1 MDALELRLS
10 LIEQLKTI
18 DDVKLLT
25 QIKNLINIA
34 TEKKE
39 TRYPAQM
46 TLEELKEVL
55 NKSRED
61 FKHGRYM
68 TTEELRKRNPL
79 CEKILPS
86 QITPLP
92 YLTTFTDS
100 TVKRAR
106 PQLSV
111 YTTNYWILPNLYV
124 FFHKPDLSNLY

>member
-1 MDALELRLS
+1 MDALELKLS

-34 TEKKE
+34 TDKKE

-68 TTEELRKRNPL
+68 TTEELRKRHPL
-79 CEKILPS
+79 CE
-86 QITPLP
+86 
-92 YLTTFTDS
+92 
-100 TVKRAR
+100 
-106 PQLSV
+106 
-111 YTTNYWILPNLYV
+111 
-124 FFHKPDLSNLY
+124 

>member
-39 TRYPAQM
+39 KRYPAQM

-68 TTEELRKRNPL
+68 TTEELRKGSAESNSL
-79 CEKILPS
+79 L
-86 QITPLP
+86 
-92 YLTTFTDS
+92 Y
-100 TVKRAR
+100 KRIAAVW
-106 PQLSV
+106 LF
-111 YTTNYWILPNLYV
+111 LL
-124 FFHKPDLSNLY
+124 

>member
-34 TEKKE
+34 TEKKG

-68 TTEELRKRNPL
+68 TTEELRKRHPL
-79 CEKILPS
+79 CE
-86 QITPLP
+86 
-92 YLTTFTDS
+92 
-100 TVKRAR
+100 
-106 PQLSV
+106 
-111 YTTNYWILPNLYV
+111 
-124 FFHKPDLSNLY
+124 

>member
-39 TRYPAQM
+39 TRYPAKM

-68 TTEELRKRNPL
+68 TTEELRKRHPL
-79 CEKILPS
+79 CE
-86 QITPLP
+86 
-92 YLTTFTDS
+92 
-100 TVKRAR
+100 
-106 PQLSV
+106 
-111 YTTNYWILPNLYV
+111 
-124 FFHKPDLSNLY
+124 

>member
-68 TTEELRKRNPL
+68 TTEE
-79 CEKILPS
+79 
-86 QITPLP
+86 
-92 YLTTFTDS
+92 
-100 TVKRAR
+100 
-106 PQLSV
+106 
-111 YTTNYWILPNLYV
+111 YV
-124 FFHKPDLSNLY
+124 NGIHYANRYCLVR

>member
-1 MDALELRLS
+1 MDALELKLS

-25 QIKNLINIA
+25 QIKNLISIA

-61 FKHGRYM
+61 FKHGRYI
-68 TTEELRKRNPL
+68 TTEELRKRHPL
-79 CEKILPS
+79 CE
-86 QITPLP
+86 
-92 YLTTFTDS
+92 
-100 TVKRAR
+100 
-106 PQLSV
+106 
-111 YTTNYWILPNLYV
+111 
-124 FFHKPDLSNLY
+124 

>member
-34 TEKKE
+34 IEKKE

-68 TTEELRKRNPL
+68 TTEELRKRHPL
-79 CEKILPS
+79 CE
-86 QITPLP
+86 
-92 YLTTFTDS
+92 
-100 TVKRAR
+100 
-106 PQLSV
+106 
-111 YTTNYWILPNLYV
+111 
-124 FFHKPDLSNLY
+124 

>member
-1 MDALELRLS
+1 MELRLS

-68 TTEELRKRNPL
+68 TTEELRKRHPL
-79 CEKILPS
+79 CE
-86 QITPLP
+86 
-92 YLTTFTDS
+92 
-100 TVKRAR
+100 
-106 PQLSV
+106 
-111 YTTNYWILPNLYV
+111 
-124 FFHKPDLSNLY
+124 

>member
-25 QIKNLINIA
+25 QIKNLINSA

-68 TTEELRKRNPL
+68 TTEELRKRHPL
-79 CEKILPS
+79 CE
-86 QITPLP
+86 
-92 YLTTFTDS
+92 
-100 TVKRAR
+100 
-106 PQLSV
+106 
-111 YTTNYWILPNLYV
+111 
-124 FFHKPDLSNLY
+124 

>member
-1 MDALELRLS
+1 MDALELKLS

-25 QIKNLINIA
+25 QIKNLISIA

-68 TTEELRKRNPL
+68 TTDELRKRHPL
-79 CEKILPS
+79 CE
-86 QITPLP
+86 
-92 YLTTFTDS
+92 
-100 TVKRAR
+100 
-106 PQLSV
+106 
-111 YTTNYWILPNLYV
+111 
-124 FFHKPDLSNLY
+124 

>member
-1 MDALELRLS
+1 MDALELKLS

-25 QIKNLINIA
+25 QIKILISIA

-68 TTEELRKRNPL
+68 TTEELRKRHPL
-79 CEKILPS
+79 CE
-86 QITPLP
+86 
-92 YLTTFTDS
+92 
-100 TVKRAR
+100 
-106 PQLSV
+106 
-111 YTTNYWILPNLYV
+111 
-124 FFHKPDLSNLY
+124 

>member
-1 MDALELRLS
+1 MDALGLRLS

-68 TTEELRKRNPL
+68 TTEELRKRHPL
-79 CEKILPS
+79 CE
-86 QITPLP
+86 
-92 YLTTFTDS
+92 
-100 TVKRAR
+100 
-106 PQLSV
+106 
-111 YTTNYWILPNLYV
+111 
-124 FFHKPDLSNLY
+124 

>member
-68 TTEELRKRNPL
+68 TTEELRNRHPL
-79 CEKILPS
+79 CE
-86 QITPLP
+86 
-92 YLTTFTDS
+92 
-100 TVKRAR
+100 
-106 PQLSV
+106 
-111 YTTNYWILPNLYV
+111 
-124 FFHKPDLSNLY
+124 

>member
-68 TTEELRKRNPL
+68 DD
-79 CEKILPS
+79 I
-86 QITPLP
+86 
-92 YLTTFTDS
+92 
-100 TVKRAR
+100 
-106 PQLSV
+106 
-111 YTTNYWILPNLYV
+111 
-124 FFHKPDLSNLY
+124 

>member
-10 LIEQLKTI
+10 LIELLKTI

-68 TTEELRKRNPL
+68 TTEELRKRHPL
-79 CEKILPS
+79 CE
-86 QITPLP
+86 
-92 YLTTFTDS
+92 
-100 TVKRAR
+100 
-106 PQLSV
+106 
-111 YTTNYWILPNLYV
+111 
-124 FFHKPDLSNLY
+124 

>member
-61 FKHGRYM
+61 FKHGRYT
-68 TTEELRKRNPL
+68 TTEELRKRHPL
-79 CEKILPS
+79 CE
-86 QITPLP
+86 
-92 YLTTFTDS
+92 
-100 TVKRAR
+100 
-106 PQLSV
+106 
-111 YTTNYWILPNLYV
+111 
-124 FFHKPDLSNLY
+124 

>member
-1 MDALELRLS
+1 MDALELKLS

-25 QIKNLINIA
+25 QIKNLISIA

-46 TLEELKEVL
+46 TLDELKEVL

-68 TTEELRKRNPL
+68 TTEELRKRHPL
-79 CEKILPS
+79 CE
-86 QITPLP
+86 
-92 YLTTFTDS
+92 
-100 TVKRAR
+100 
-106 PQLSV
+106 
-111 YTTNYWILPNLYV
+111 
-124 FFHKPDLSNLY
+124 

>member
-1 MDALELRLS
+1 MDALELKLS

-25 QIKNLINIA
+25 QIKNLISIA

-55 NKSRED
+55 KKSRED
-61 FKHGRYM
+61 
-68 TTEELRKRNPL
+68 
-79 CEKILPS
+79 
-86 QITPLP
+86 
-92 YLTTFTDS
+92 S
-100 TVKRAR
+100 TVKKAR

-111 YTTNYWILPNLYV
+111 YTTDYWILPNLYA
-124 FFHKPDLSNLY
+124 FFRKRALSNRY

>member
-46 TLEELKEVL
+46 TLEELKEAL

-68 TTEELRKRNPL
+68 TTEELRKRHPL
-79 CEKILPS
+79 CE
-86 QITPLP
+86 
-92 YLTTFTDS
+92 
-100 TVKRAR
+100 
-106 PQLSV
+106 
-111 YTTNYWILPNLYV
+111 
-124 FFHKPDLSNLY
+124 

>member
-55 NKSRED
+55 NKSRVD

-68 TTEELRKRNPL
+68 TTEELRKRHPL
-79 CEKILPS
+79 CE
-86 QITPLP
+86 
-92 YLTTFTDS
+92 
-100 TVKRAR
+100 
-106 PQLSV
+106 
-111 YTTNYWILPNLYV
+111 
-124 FFHKPDLSNLY
+124 

>member
-68 TTEELRKRNPL
+68 T
-79 CEKILPS
+79 KIG
-86 QITPLP
+86 
-92 YLTTFTDS
+92 
-100 TVKRAR
+100 RAH
-106 PQLSV
+106 V
-111 YTTNYWILPNLYV
+111 
-124 FFHKPDLSNLY
+124 